1 MVLLDMSKAFDSI
14 NYDILLL
21 KLQHLGISKYALAWF
36 TSYLTNR
43 HQVVR
48 INSTLSN
55 SLRLNSGVP
64 QGSILGPLL
73 FSIYIN
79 DLPSVPR
86 NCLTQCYV
94 DDTKLQ
100 ISFKM
105 RDCPTAMNDLNS
117 DLLLIRD
124 WCFNNFLLLNPDKT
138 KLVVFGS

>member
-1 MVLLDMSKAFDSI
+1 MKFIYYPLVLLWLSI
-14 NYDILLL
+14 FGQVVLWFGQAKYTLYLSQGTSEL
-21 KLQHLGISKYALAWF
+21 KRKFLALISKYALTWF

-43 HQVVR
+43 NQVMR

-55 SLRLNSGVP
+55 LLRLNSGVP

-105 RDCPTAMNDLNS
+105 RDCPTA
-117 DLLLIRD
+117 I
-124 WCFNNFLLLNPDKT
+124 
-138 KLVVFGS
+138 